1 MLPLYAASLSAVLF
15 FGRFLSLWVRRQDKI
30 SQDPHGVERP
40 DAQLAPERLT
50 SRLKQL
56 VTRRGGHTIFL
67 FKVVRLL
74 ACIALALLS
83 VISVTRVKQYGDSN
97 HFQTFKIYHQVL
109 VVSYVGTIEHEF
121 KPVT

>member
-1 MLPLYAASLSAVLF
+1 MFLFGQFFSLRS
-15 FGRFLSLWVRRQDKI
+15 RQKDKI
-30 SQDPHGVERP
+30 SQDLHGVERP
-40 DAQLAPERLT
+40 DAQLAPERLI
-50 SRLKQL
+50 SRPKQL
-56 VTRRGGHTIFL
+56 VARRGGRTIFL

-83 VISVTRVKQYGDSN
+83 VISVTCVKQYGDSN